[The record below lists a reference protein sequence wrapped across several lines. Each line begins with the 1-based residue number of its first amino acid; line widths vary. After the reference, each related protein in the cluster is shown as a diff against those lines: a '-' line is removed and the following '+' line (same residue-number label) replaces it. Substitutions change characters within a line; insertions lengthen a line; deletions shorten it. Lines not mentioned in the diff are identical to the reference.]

1 MDMSLRFAP
10 SCNGRHTI
18 VGRILTAPRLSR
30 AANDNGRLIGELMG
44 DPGVLR
50 ATLMHFARHGLAAA
64 EMARSQA
71 EAAWQRE
78 DERTCRHWLAVCRQL
93 DRRMAERFEHRLP
106 FASG

>member
-18 VGRILTAPRLSR
+18 VGRILTSPRPSR

-44 DPGVLR
+44 DPTVLR
-50 ATLMHFARHGLAAA
+50 ATLLHFARHGLAAA
-64 EMARSQA
+64 ELARSQA
-71 EAAWQRE
+71 EAAMLRE

-93 DRRMAERFEHRLP
+93 DRRMAERFEDRLP
-106 FASG
+106 FASA